1 MPRMTERWLPDTS
14 VLLARARKE
23 PVKDMGLEGNKC
35 CPYTTTLR
43 YGVEIYGDDMDIEIN
58 LKGISRIEVIDKAR
72 GYVKYFDEDRTIV
85 IQVQDD
91 GRTLKVFVLGE

>member
-35 CPYTTTLR
+35 CPYTITLR
-43 YGVEIYGDDMDIEIN
+43 YGVEIYEDDMDIDLI
-58 LKGISRIEVIDKAR
+58 LKLVIV
-72 GYVKYFDEDRTIV
+72 GYTALGFLICM
-85 IQVQDD
+85 
-91 GRTLKVFVLGE
+91 GMFVLIALGEL

>member
-1 MPRMTERWLPDTS
+1 MTERWLPDTS

-43 YGVEIYGDDMDIEIN
+43 YGVEIYEDDMDTLPEFIEEA
-58 LKGISRIEVIDKAR
+58 IELLE
-72 GYVKYFDEDRTIV
+72 VKS
-85 IQVQDD
+85 
-91 GRTLKVFVLGE
+91 

>member
-1 MPRMTERWLPDTS
+1 
-14 VLLARARKE
+14 
-23 PVKDMGLEGNKC
+23 
-35 CPYTTTLR
+35 
-43 YGVEIYGDDMDIEIN
+43 MDIEIN

>member
-43 YGVEIYGDDMDIEIN
+43 YGVEIYEDDMDIDLI
-58 LKGISRIEVIDKAR
+58 LKLVIV
-72 GYVKYFDEDRTIV
+72 GYTALGFLICM
-85 IQVQDD
+85 
-91 GRTLKVFVLGE
+91 GMFVLIALGGL

>member
-35 CPYTTTLR
+35 CPYTITLR
-43 YGVEIYGDDMDIEIN
+43 YGVEIYEDDMDIDLI
-58 LKGISRIEVIDKAR
+58 LKLVIV
-72 GYVKYFDEDRTIV
+72 GYTALGFLICM
-85 IQVQDD
+85 
-91 GRTLKVFVLGE
+91 GMFVLIALGGL

>member
-35 CPYTTTLR
+35 CPYTITLR
-43 YGVEIYGDDMDIEIN
+43 YGVEIYEDDMDTLPEFIEEA
-58 LKGISRIEVIDKAR
+58 IELLE
-72 GYVKYFDEDRTIV
+72 VKS
-85 IQVQDD
+85 
-91 GRTLKVFVLGE
+91 